1 MKNSK
6 SLKTYLVLWITQT
19 FSALGSGMTNYALVL
34 WLYMKNGSALETS
47 LLAVCSYAPYV
58 LMSIFAG
65 TLSDRWNK
73 KYTMLVCDLT
83 AALGTLAVLLLIK
96 TNALCP
102 WHLYL
107 LNAVNGLMNTV
118 QQPAGEVA
126 ATLLVPE
133 KYYQKTSGLRSF
145 SQSLNSI
152 LTPVLASVLFSF
164 GGIDNVIMV
173 DLVTFAVAFFSLL
186 FFIKI
191 PENDIPEKENESFWT
206 SAKQGL
212 LWLKNEPPVLYLMM
226 FLACINFPASVYDT
240 VLPAMVLSKTG
251 NENILGVINACAGI
265 ASLAGSVLA
274 AVIPA
279 PKNRVRSICITL
291 FISMSTEN
299 FLLAFG
305 KTPFIWCIGAIL
317 GWIVIPMM
325 NADMDVIFRNKIPV
339 EMQGRVFSCRNT
351 LQFFTIPLG
360 FLSGG
365 VLVDKVFEPLMETVP
380 EESLLSLLFGTGK
393 GSGAAM
399 LFFVIGII
407 GVMICV
413 FFSIKLRKF
422 MRGTDDKK
430 SA

>member
-1 MKNSK
+1 MKKSK
-6 SLKTYLVLWITQT
+6 NLRTYLLLWGTQT

-34 WLYMKNGSALETS
+34 RLYMKNGSALETS

-73 KYTMLVCDLT
+73 KRTMLVCDFAAAMGT
-83 AALGTLAVLLLIK
+83 AAIFLLIK
-96 TNALCP
+96 TDTLCP

-118 QQPAGEVA
+118 QQPAGETA
-126 ATLLVPE
+126 ATLLVPKE
-133 KYYQKTSGLRSF
+133 YYQKTSGLRSF
-145 SQSLNSI
+145 SQSLNTI
-152 LTPVLASVLFSF
+152 LTPVIASVLFSY
-164 GGIDNVIMV
+164 GGIYPVIAF
-173 DLVTFAVAFFSLL
+173 DLITFAAAFFTLL
-186 FFIKI
+186 IFIEI
-191 PENDIPEKENESFWT
+191 PENSISARENESFLD

-212 LWLKNEPPVLYLMM
+212 LWLKSEPLILYLIF
-226 FLACINFPASVYDT
+226 FLASVYDA
-240 VLPAMVLSKTG
+240 VLPALILSKTG
-251 NENILGVINACAGI
+251 NENILGIVNACAGI
-265 ASLAGSVLA
+265 ASLAGSILT

-279 PKNRVRSICITL
+279 PKNRVRSICVTL

-305 KTPFIWCIGAIL
+305 KTPFIWCVGAIL

-365 VLVDKVFEPLMETVP
+365 VLADKVFEPLMAKVSD
-380 EESLLSLLFGTGK
+380 ESYLSLLFGTEK

-399 LFFVIGII
+399 LFFVTGII
-407 GVMICV
+407 GVLICV
-413 FFSIKLRKF
+413 FFSVKLRKF
-422 MRGTDDKK
+422 MNG
-430 SA
+430 